1 MISCYF
7 IVLEALKIVRMLWQN
22 PLEGER
28 RKELYEQQ
36 IGLLEVLLEAV
47 PTAFVTTILMEKT
60 LGILFKIIMIINT
73 IIMIINIMI
82 FNCTHIK
89 YE

>member
-1 MISCYF
+1 MMFPNTDILIFCYLF
-7 IVLEALKIVRMLWQN
+7 VLEALKIVRMLWQN

-47 PTAFVTTILMEKT
+47 PTAFVTTILMEK
-60 LGILFKIIMIINT
+60 NT
-73 IIMIINIMI
+73 GYSI
-82 FNCTHIK
+82 
-89 YE
+89 